1 MEKDKAVEKSVHA
14 EEDDDAKK
22 VAHLLECFLA
32 LTNGNRVCD
41 VRKAVIL
48 LLSQINEA
56 YPLEGLKKLNI
67 KMENKID
74 EHLLSA
80 IELLFSHEENGNILN
95 VLSTFLFK
103 TYKSSLDNIFT
114 IGEFVG
120 EIEDTIRHIDE
131 NYKIHIEKEANDE

>member
-1 MEKDKAVEKSVHA
+1 MSKNYALDIQI
-14 EEDDDAKK
+14 EEDDNDRK
-22 VAHLLECFLA
+22 VAHLLECFHA
-32 LTNGNRVCD
+32 LTNSERVCD
-41 VRKAVIL
+41 VRKAALL

-56 YPLEGLKKLNI
+56 YPLEGLKKFNI

-74 EHLLSA
+74 EHLLNA

-95 VLSTFLFK
+95 VLSMFLFK
-103 TYKSSLDNIFT
+103 TYKSYLDKIVT

-131 NYKIHIEKEANDE
+131 NYKLHIEKEADDE